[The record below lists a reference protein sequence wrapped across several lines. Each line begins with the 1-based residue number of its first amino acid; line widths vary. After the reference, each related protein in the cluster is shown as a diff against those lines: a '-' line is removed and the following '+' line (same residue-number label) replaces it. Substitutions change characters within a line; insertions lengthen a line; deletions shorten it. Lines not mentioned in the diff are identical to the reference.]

1 MAYLVNKTDGTLLA
15 TLLDG
20 QIDRTHAS
28 LALIGKQVTNYGEIQ
43 NENFIRL
50 AENFSSAIDP
60 ANPIE
65 GQMWWDSSADTMQ
78 VFDGT
83 VWRPVTGFVSLTS
96 TPVNSNTGDQW
107 WDPVKQQYSVY
118 NGTEWVLIGPVY
130 SAQDGKTGA
139 LVENVL
145 DTGDVNHTIIA
156 VYHNDVRTAI
166 ISSETFT
173 PKTAIAGFA
182 VVAAGM
188 SFNATDNSLLYN
200 GTATNSR
207 LLGNLAPAQYLRSD
221 VDTVATGR
229 VSVRNALTVG
239 PTDELE
245 ITFSDYENSISSVK
259 ADNDVSIKVSPA
271 GILTRALTVSG
282 SNGLVTLL
290 GDPVTAKGAA
300 TKNYTDNTVAATKQL
315 LENRITAD
323 VADINSSITALSALV
338 NAKETAIYNNLAP
351 KASPVLTG
359 VPQAPTAV
367 AGTNTNQIASTAFVN
382 QSITNIDYSRI
393 YNGTSS
399 VKVNSTSIVAT
410 VAGITVATATAAG
423 INTITQAAGDA
434 GPAVATT
441 AFVDRGIKNF
451 VLNSTK
457 YQPTCYVSS
466 SVPNNSTGN
475 DGDFWFQYV

>member
-20 QIDRTHAS
+20 QVDRTHAS

-43 NENFIRL
+43 NENFVRL

-65 GQMWWDSSADTMQ
+65 GQLWWDSAADTMQ
-78 VFDGT
+78 VFDGA

-145 DTGDVNHTIIA
+145 DTADVNHTIVAI
-156 VYHNDVRTAI
+156 YHNDVRTAI
-166 ISSETFT
+166 ISSASFT

-182 VVAAGM
+182 TVAAGM
-188 SFNATDNSLLYN
+188 SYNSDNAALLYN
-200 GTATNSR
+200 GTATNSQR
-207 LLGNLAPAQYLRSD
+207 LGNLTSAQYLRSD
-221 VDTVATGR
+221 VDTVATGK
-229 VSVRNALTVG
+229 VSVRNTLTVG
-239 PTDELE
+239 VTDELE
-245 ITFSDYENSISSVK
+245 IAFGDYENSISSVK

-271 GILTRALTVSG
+271 GVLTRALTVSG
-282 SNGLVTLL
+282 ANGLVTLL
-290 GDPVTAKGAA
+290 GDPVTGKGAA
-300 TKNYTDNTVAATKQL
+300 TKNYTDNTVAAAKQN
-315 LENRITAD
+315 LENRISGDIATVTA
-323 VADINSSITALSALV
+323 SIGQLSAAV
-338 NAKETAIYNNLAP
+338 DAKEAAIYNLLAP
-351 KASPVLTG
+351 KSSPVLTG
-359 VPQAPTAV
+359 VPQAPTA
-367 AGTNTNQIASTAFVN
+367 APGTNTDQIASTAFVS
-382 QSITNIDYSRI
+382 QSIAAVDYTRI
-393 YNGTSS
+393 YQGNSS
-399 VKVNSTSIVAT
+399 VKVNTASIVTT
-410 VAGITVATATAAG
+410 VNNTTVATATAAG
-423 INTITQAAGDA
+423 INTITQAEGNN
-434 GPAVATT
+434 GPAIATT

-451 VLNSTK
+451 VLGSTK

-466 SVPNNSTGN
+466 SAPNNSTGN